1 MTETNSDTGRN
12 VPARPNR
19 AITPAEY
26 EALSNDLVV
35 LSGADYGY
43 ADCLAPRA
51 IAQVIELLK
60 RAGDDDGSGREH
72 TYLACSE
79 LYYSAAE
86 LWPAGIATDGQTML
100 LESGQ

>member
-43 ADCLAPRA
+43 ADRLAPRA

-60 RAGDDDGSGREH
+60 RAGYEH
-72 TYLACSE
+72 TYLACCD
-79 LYYSAAE
+79 LYRASAE